1 MTENDD
7 RGADPRVVEY
17 LGAAYPAV
25 ARFGE
30 MLRDEGVLRGLI
42 GPREVP
48 ILWERHLLNS
58 AAVAQFL
65 PETGRLIDVGSGAG
79 LPGVVLAAMLPE
91 VEVVLVEP
99 MERRT
104 DWLTEVVDAL
114 GLTNVVVR
122 RARAEELHGQLLAD
136 AVTARAVA
144 PLDRLCR
151 WTLPLLVRGGE
162 LIAMKGRQASDEVV
176 GAAAAIRK
184 LGGGTA
190 EILTAGTIAGV
201 DETTV
206 VRIVRETVRGPRQ
219 GVR

>member
-1 MTENDD
+1 MTESDD
-7 RGADPRVVEY
+7 RGLDPRVAEY

-25 ARFGE
+25 AEFGG

-48 ILWERHLLNS
+48 ILWDRHLLNS
-58 AAVAQFL
+58 AAIAQFL
-65 PETGRLIDVGSGAG
+65 PDAGRLIDVGSGAG
-79 LPGVVLAAMLPE
+79 LPGIVLAAMRPE
-91 VEVVLVEP
+91 LEVVLVEP

-104 DWLTEVVDAL
+104 DWLSEVVDRL
-114 GLTNVVVR
+114 GLTNVVVQ
-122 RARAEELHGQLLAD
+122 RARAEDLHGQILAD
-136 AVTARAVA
+136 VVTARAVA

-162 LIAMKGRQASDEVV
+162 LIAMKGRQAADEVA

-184 LGGGTA
+184 LGGGAA
-190 EILTAGTIAGV
+190 EILSAGTIPGV

-206 VRIVRETVRGPRQ
+206 VRIVRETVRGARN
-219 GVR
+219 GGR